1 MKDSSWTLEAIVN
14 QTTLRGILSNLETPV
29 ALTDSVGR
37 WDIANNYGV
46 FNFYSDIIKYNTT
59 RFQYLKACL
68 DTSLSENVQLIEFRR
83 SGFKNLWYFDDKGKR
98 VIQSGQQEVEMI
110 LRFKK
115 DYLEKN
121 PSFIDFNFLLY
132 TGRGQSKVKC
142 RLTDWLFN

>member
-83 SGFKNLWYFDDKGKR
+83 SGFRNLWYFNSTDNTRGILTGK
-98 VIQSGQQEVEMI
+98 QEVDMI
-110 LRFKK
+110 LRFKS

-132 TGRGQSKVKC
+132 TGRGQSKVKNP
-142 RLTDWLFN
+142 TGF